1 MKQKYISTI
10 IFTSKLEIVDIW
22 QNKNA
27 YIAQQQ
33 GTHTHTHTHKDML
46 CTMTHS
52 KQSVIMH
59 ESICPQPNLTWANAR
74 THARTPTHTTLIS
87 S

>member
-22 QNKNA
+22 QKKNA

-33 GTHTHTHTHKDML
+33 GTHTHTYKDML

-59 ESICPQPNLTWANAR
+59 ESIRPQPNLTWANAR
-74 THARTPTHTTLIS
+74 MHAHTHTTLIS